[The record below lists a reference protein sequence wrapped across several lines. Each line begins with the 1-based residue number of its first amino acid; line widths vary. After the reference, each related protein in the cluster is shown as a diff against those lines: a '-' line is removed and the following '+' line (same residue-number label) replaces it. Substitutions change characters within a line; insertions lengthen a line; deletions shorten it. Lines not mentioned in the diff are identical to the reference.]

1 MRTEANTKAL
11 ELATDSVCKSPWP
24 RLVFRLQLWVLL
36 QHQLPENIICSVLG
50 CHIKTVLVWKNRFHA
65 GDTIFDKTRTGR
77 PATIPSE
84 VSHRLT
90 AFYCQYN
97 PLPGCTRWSIR
108 WAETYLRKHQEI
120 LQTPISRSSIHRLL
134 NSNATKPHRNKYFLQ
149 ICDPDFFP
157 KMEKIIKVYNSSYQY
172 LFCLDECTGLQALER
187 VAPMLPAQDN
197 HPEYLEP
204 EYIRHGTVSILSIL
218 QVSTGLVSTDCI
230 PDHTSSTL
238 ISSVKKHALQFDKS
252 AELHYICDNYS
263 SHSTE
268 EFCSGIAELCGV
280 DLPKLKTAQDR
291 RQWMG
296 ASGKRITFHFLPT
309 HGSWLNLV
317 EIWFGI
323 LQQKSL
329 KNISFSSIK
338 NLEDRIVS
346 YTSTWNADFA
356 HPFKFSYTGE
366 GLHEKV
372 ISRFTKWLQLQSP
385 QLSAKFLGKQ
395 LKLMHNLT
403 DAYWPKVKNN
413 MWRHLQATLLKNDSF
428 IKNIIRDDEDL
439 TGRLMDINSSL
450 QSKLSAT

>member
-1 MRTEANTKAL
+1 
-11 ELATDSVCKSPWP
+11 
-24 RLVFRLQLWVLL
+24 
-36 QHQLPENIICSVLG
+36 
-50 CHIKTVLVWKNRFHA
+50 
-65 GDTIFDKTRTGR
+65 
-77 PATIPSE
+77 
-84 VSHRLT
+84 
-90 AFYCQYN
+90 
-97 PLPGCTRWSIR
+97 
-108 WAETYLRKHQEI
+108 
-120 LQTPISRSSIHRLL
+120 
-134 NSNATKPHRNKYFLQ
+134 
-149 ICDPDFFP
+149 
-157 KMEKIIKVYNSSYQY
+157 MEKIIKVYNSSFQY

-197 HPEYLEP
+197 LPAYLEP

-218 QVSTGLVSTDCI
+218 HVSTGLVSTDCI

-238 ISSVKKHALQFDKS
+238 ISSVKKHVLKFDKS

-296 ASGKRITFHFLPT
+296 DSGKRIIFHFLPT

-329 KNISFSSIK
+329 KNMSFSSTK
-338 NLEDRIVS
+338 NLADRIVS
-346 YTSTWNADFA
+346 FTNTWNTDFA

-385 QLSAKFLGKQ
+385 QLSTKFLGKQ

-403 DAYWPKVKNN
+403 DAYWPKVKKN
-413 MWRHLQATLLKNDSF
+413 MWHHLQATLLENDSF
-428 IKNIIRDDEDL
+428 IKNIIGDDEDL
-439 TGRLMDINSSL
+439 TTRLMDINSFL
-450 QSKLSAT
+450 ETRLSVT